1 MFQWDAVDT
10 TTSPDLGGQDVVK
23 TFEIAIRYNT
33 RTTRMELE
41 FFLSLDLFLLT
52 FINIFS
58 GPLTGEGGDRPPPT
72 SPMDPPLVRVARR
85 S

>member
-23 TFEIAIRYNT
+23 NFEIAIRYNT

-41 FFLSLDLFLLT
+41 FFCRWIYFYL
-52 FINIFS
+52 
-58 GPLTGEGGDRPPPT
+58 
-72 SPMDPPLVRVARR
+72 R

>member
-41 FFLSLDLFLLT
+41 FFVAG
-52 FINIFS
+52 FIF
-58 GPLTGEGGDRPPPT
+58 TY
-72 SPMDPPLVRVARR
+72 VHKYFF
-85 S
+85 